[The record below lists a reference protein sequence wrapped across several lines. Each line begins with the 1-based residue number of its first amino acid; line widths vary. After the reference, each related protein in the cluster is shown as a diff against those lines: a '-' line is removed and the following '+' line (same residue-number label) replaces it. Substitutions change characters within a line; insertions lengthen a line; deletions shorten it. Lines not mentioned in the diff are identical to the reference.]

1 MIDADAVRLVLP
13 IVAVS
18 VGFGLGQLDAW
29 RRNRQGAAGA
39 RLLLRL
45 EIDDNLDE
53 VRRFRRELAER
64 DAADVLPPTWSREA
78 WASQLPRLPAA
89 LQIAEL
95 ARARAVYSRLDQ
107 LAEHHN
113 RARAAGDESA
123 IRVREAA
130 VAAEIAEDLLRDGN
144 PLDPPRSGEARRWA
158 LVGRLRRRRGGA
170 PRLPT
175 TGSAGDADPGWGGTP
190 AAEPAPGGGTW
201 ARDLPTVA
209 AVAAMDAA
217 AGDRSGGA

>member
-64 DAADVLPPTWSREA
+64 DPADVLPPTWTREA

-89 LQIAEL
+89 LRVAEL
-95 ARARAVYSRLDQ
+95 ARARCVYARLDQ

-113 RARAAGDESA
+113 RARAAGDDA
-123 IRVREAA
+123 ARAREAA
-130 VAAEIAEDLLRDGN
+130 ATAEIAEDLLRDGN
-144 PLDPPRSGEARRWA
+144 PLDPPRTGQARRWA
-158 LVGRLRRRRGGA
+158 LVGRLRRRRGGV
-170 PRLPT
+170 PRIPAIGDEPVSERSTAALP
-175 TGSAGDADPGWGGTP
+175 DAATV
-190 AAEPAPGGGTW
+190 GGTW

-209 AVAAMDAA
+209 AVAAMDVV
-217 AGDRSGGA
+217 AGEPAGS